1 MLLLNLFTSLAFAV
15 ETVGQTTTA
24 LTINRIALS
33 SNTQYGV
40 RLPKWEEDGN
50 ALKQGTGY
58 SAVGELNVTPAF
70 ARVGGRFTITP
81 LAIMKLQ
88 AYGFGTYYVGNFQT
102 IIGYDSADSVY
113 GDNAM
118 IKDYVTTED
127 ELGIPRQTSGVGWN
141 AGAKLTLQAKVS
153 NVVFSNTVDYGHQVV
168 VKPDDIEGV
177 ATFEREREV
186 MLNFGGDQILENNT
200 LLLYQID
207 KTEDKYLRVGNLT
220 TYRRSM
226 GANDAMLRSG
236 LLSVFQTDPKH
247 NHILIV
253 QHYIQDDLG
262 FTASTREGGFAPYV
276 AYAYKY
282 FM

>member
-81 LAIMKLQ
+81 LAIMRNYRRIWFWYLLRWQ
-88 AYGFGTYYVGNFQT
+88 LQT

-141 AGAKLTLQAKVS
+141 AGAKSTLQAKVS

-186 MLNFGGDQILENNT
+186 MLNFGGDQN
-200 LLLYQID
+200 
-207 KTEDKYLRVGNLT
+207 
-220 TYRRSM
+220 S
-226 GANDAMLRSG
+226 
-236 LLSVFQTDPKH
+236 
-247 NHILIV
+247 
-253 QHYIQDDLG
+253 
-262 FTASTREGGFAPYV
+262 
-276 AYAYKY
+276 
-282 FM
+282 